1 VDASEQTSKHFTTT
15 TTTKMNHDASSAW
28 MRQRDDDGG
37 NNNDDI
43 ADAEEEDNN
52 NAPTTK
58 RDDTTS
64 NNNSSSNN
72 NMSSVPATAQ
82 GVLETDQAVISLNVG
97 GTLYQVSRSL
107 LAQHPETML
116 ARLVSDLWLDRS
128 QRNHDNSNN
137 IDDDN
142 NIDNNI
148 DNDEKKKKNK
158 NKKAIFIE
166 RNGARFGFV
175 LDYLRDGSVTLP
187 VTVAKAAFL
196 TDLDYFGVPYSE
208 EDSSAHSSSRIHGVG
223 TVAAVMARGHHE
235 ADRLRELA
243 TIAKERADYCQLAN
257 EVFAEYCRSG
267 RLKFTPLWISTNTVF
282 EQSHLLQSALLS
294 PHMEKFGLEVRGDP
308 QTDWE
313 GCLVLGHLDSP

>member
-1 VDASEQTSKHFTTT
+1 
-15 TTTKMNHDASSAW
+15 
-28 MRQRDDDGG
+28 MRQRDDGG

-52 NAPTTK
+52 NNALTTN

-72 NMSSVPATAQ
+72 MSVPATA

-116 ARLVSDLWLDRS
+116 ARLVSDPWLDRS
-128 QRNHDNSNN
+128 QQRNHHDQSSNSDNNN
-137 IDDDN
+137 IDDIIED
-142 NIDNNI
+142 D
-148 DNDEKKKKNK
+148 KKHKNKK

-166 RNGARFGFV
+166 RNGARFGLV

-208 EDSSAHSSSRIHGVG
+208 EEDDSSSTAHSSSRIHGVG

-235 ADRLRELA
+235 ADQLRELA

-267 RLKFTPLWISTNTVF
+267 RLKFTPLWISSNTVF